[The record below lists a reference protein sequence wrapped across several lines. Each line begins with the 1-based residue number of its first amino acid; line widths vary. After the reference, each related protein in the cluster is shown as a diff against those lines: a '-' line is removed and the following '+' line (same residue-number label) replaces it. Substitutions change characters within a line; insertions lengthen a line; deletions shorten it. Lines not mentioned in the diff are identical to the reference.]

1 MEKLYRIFRLLIAV
15 CVALTAVA
23 HAQEYP
29 ARNVTLIV
37 PFAAGGGTD
46 LVARPIAEKLREK
59 WGQAFVIENRGGAGG
74 NIGAEIVYKAPG
86 DGYTL
91 LFVAPGQLAIN
102 RYLYAAIAYDPDQF
116 VPVSIITTSPNVLV
130 VHPSMPIKNVR
141 QLIAFAK
148 ANPNRLSYGSSG
160 VGTTTHLAS
169 ELLKSM
175 AGIKIVHIPYKGA
188 AAYLADVVGGHLEM
202 SFFLLGTALPQIR
215 AGKIRALGV
224 GSEKRNAALPD
235 VPSIADEIPGFSS
248 TVWYGIVASPKTPSA
263 IANKLSSAIAEA
275 ARQPAVA
282 KLFAGSG
289 LDVVGSTP
297 AEMALLVRQ
306 ENERWSKV
314 VRATGATAE

>member
-1 MEKLYRIFRLLIAV
+1 MCRLLIATFI
-15 CVALTAVA
+15 ALIATA
-23 HAQEYP
+23 HAQDYP

-59 WGQAFVIENRGGAGG
+59 WGQTFVVENRGGAGG
-74 NIGAEIVYKAPG
+74 NIAAEIVYKAPG

-116 VPVSIITTSPNVLV
+116 VHVSIATTSPNVLV
-130 VHPSMPIKNVR
+130 VHPSMPIHNVR

-148 ANPNRLSYGSSG
+148 ASPDRLSYGSSG
-160 VGTTTHLAS
+160 VGTTTHLAA

-175 AGIKIVHIPYKGA
+175 AGIKIVHVPYKGA
-188 AAYLADVVGGHLEM
+188 AAYLADLVGGHLDM

-215 AGKIRALGV
+215 AGKVRALAV

-235 VPSIADEIPGFSS
+235 VPSIAEEIPGFSS
-248 TVWYGIVASPKTPSA
+248 TVWYGIVAPPKTSAA
-263 IANKLSSAIAEA
+263 IANKLSGAIAEVV
-275 ARQPAVA
+275 RQPAVA

-297 AEMALLVRQ
+297 AEMASLARQ
-306 ENERWSKV
+306 ESERWGRI